1 MLALYRCGRQSDAL
15 EHFAAFRRR
24 LRDDLGLEPGAPLR
38 DLQARILRQEP
49 SLDAP
54 RGADDAVLALP
65 QPLDPPRRAGA
76 RARGAAADD
85 RPP

>member
-54 RGADDAVLALP
+54 RGADDALLALP
-65 QPLDPPRRAGA
+65 QPLTPLVGGA